1 MAASDKSTSV
11 APVEAAKLTPKADAP
26 RCDLYGC
33 GMLAATCTDG
43 TEVDAQGL
51 GRPALK
57 NLNVCTR
64 HTNWPHSE
72 DAKDWAQK
80 NRDLYARRGA

>member
-1 MAASDKSTSV
+1 MAEPKTR
-11 APVEAAKLTPKADAP
+11 AAPKADTP

-33 GMLAATCTDG
+33 GTYAFMCTDG
-43 TEVDAQGL
+43 TEEDVQGL
-51 GRPALK
+51 GRPSIK

-72 DAKDWAQK
+72 DAKLFALSETYR
-80 NRDLYARRGA
+80 NRK